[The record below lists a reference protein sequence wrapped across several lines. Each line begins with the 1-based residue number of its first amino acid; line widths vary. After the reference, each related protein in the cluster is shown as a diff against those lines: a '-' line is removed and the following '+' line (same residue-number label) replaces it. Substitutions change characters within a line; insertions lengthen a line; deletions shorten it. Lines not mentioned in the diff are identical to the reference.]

1 MEISVMVKKFLV
13 SVVVLFLL
21 CLSNIACNGHYGS
34 KVKITI
40 LHMNDVYEIDPV
52 SGGKEGGLARVATLR
67 DTLLKSNPNTITV
80 LAGDLFSPSAL
91 GTAPYEGGR
100 LDGKQIVAVMNT
112 LGLDYMIFGN
122 HEFDIKRGSFYD
134 RLKESEFK
142 WISSNVFDENG
153 KPFPGVED
161 TRIIEFDGIKVGIFS
176 LTITMN
182 TKDYVSYQDPF
193 EIAKKK
199 VAELRP
205 KVDILIAMTHL
216 TYEDDIKLTKK
227 FPEIDMIMGG
237 HEHENMQYWR
247 GKNYTPI
254 FKADANA
261 RTVYIH
267 NLEYDKGAEKK
278 LTIDSKLELI
288 TNSLP
293 DQEKTAKVVE
303 KWRNIGYDGFRKAGF
318 EPTEQVTT
326 TNVDLDGLEA
336 SIRNFPTT
344 LTEIIAQSMLT
355 VSEGAQLSFY
365 NSGSIRIDDIIP
377 AEKITQYD
385 VLRILPFGGDIV
397 TTKIK
402 GLLLKRT
409 LDQGLSNK
417 GTGAYLQRG
426 NVTGGD
432 GKPWMI
438 GGKELDGNATY
449 TAATIKFL
457 LEVGDDNL
465 EFLVNNPDVP
475 IIENKGD
482 VRDALI
488 KQLKITFGKAK

>member
-1 MEISVMVKKFLV
+1 MVKNLFV
-13 SVVVLFLL
+13 TVVVSFLL
-21 CLSNIACNGHYGS
+21 CFANLACVGHNGS
-34 KVKITI
+34 MARLTI
-40 LHMNDVYEIDPV
+40 IQMNDVYEMDPV

-67 DTLLKSNPNTITV
+67 DRLLKSNPNTITV

-100 LDGKQIVAVMNT
+100 LDGRQMVAAMNA
-112 LGLDYMIFGN
+112 LGLDYITFGN

-142 WISSNVFDENG
+142 WISSNIFDENG
-153 KPFPGVED
+153 KPFPGVAD
-161 TRIIEFDGIKVGIFS
+161 TIIIEFDGIEVGIFS
-176 LTITMN
+176 LTIDMGIKD
-182 TKDYVSYQDPF
+182 KDYVSYQDYF
-193 EIAKKK
+193 EIAEKK

-216 TYEDDIKLTKK
+216 TYEDDIKLAKNLRG
-227 FPEIDMIMGG
+227 IDMIMGG

-247 GKNYTPI
+247 GKDYTPI

-267 NLEYDKGAEKK
+267 NLVYDKGAQKK
-278 LTIDSKLELI
+278 LTINSKLELI
-288 TNSLP
+288 TDSLP
-293 DQEKTAKVVE
+293 DQEKTAEVVE
-303 KWRNIGYDGFRKAGF
+303 EWRDIGYDGFRKDGF
-318 EPTEQVTT
+318 EPTDLVTT

-336 SIRNFPTT
+336 SVRNFPTK
-344 LTEIIAQSMLT
+344 LTKLIAQSMLT

-365 NSGSIRIDDIIP
+365 NSGSIRIDDVLP
-377 AEKITQYD
+377 AGEITQYD
-385 VLRILPFGGDIV
+385 VLRVLPFGGDIV

-402 GLLLKRT
+402 GPLLKLT
-409 LDQGLSNK
+409 LDQGLANK
-417 GTGAYLQRG
+417 GTGAYLQKG

-438 GGKELDGNATY
+438 DGKELDENATY
-449 TAATIKFL
+449 TAATTEFL
-457 LEVGDDNL
+457 LTVGDENL

-482 VRDALI
+482 IREALI
-488 KQLKITFGKAK
+488 KQFKITFVEVK

>member
-1 MEISVMVKKFLV
+1 MVKKILV
-13 SVVVLFLL
+13 TVTVLLLL

-34 KVKITI
+34 KARITI

-122 HEFDIKRGSFYD
+122 HEFDIKRGPFYD
-134 RLKESEFK
+134 RLKESKFQ

-153 KPFPGVED
+153 KQFPGVAD
-161 TRIIEFDGIKVGIFS
+161 TKIVEFDGIKVGIFS

-182 TKDYVSYQDPF
+182 TKNYVLYHDPF

-205 KVDILIAMTHL
+205 NVDILIAMTHL
-216 TYEDDIKLTKK
+216 TYEDDIKLAKK
-227 FPEIDMIMGG
+227 FPEIDMIIGG

-247 GKNYTPI
+247 GKDYTPI

-261 RTVYIH
+261 RSVYIH
-267 NLEYDKGAEKK
+267 DLEYDKGAKRK
-278 LTIDSKLELI
+278 LTINSKLELI

-303 KWRNIGYDGFRKAGF
+303 KWRNIGYDGFRKSGF
-318 EPTEQVTT
+318 EPTKPVTT
-326 TNVDLDGLEA
+326 TNEDLDGLEA

-344 LTEIIAQSMLT
+344 LSEIIAQSMLT

-365 NSGSIRIDDIIP
+365 NSGSIRIDDIIL
-377 AEKITQYD
+377 AGKITQYD

-397 TTKIK
+397 TIKIK
-402 GLLLKRT
+402 GPLLKRT

-417 GTGAYLQRG
+417 GTGAYLQKG

-438 GGKELDGNATY
+438 DGKELDENTTY
-449 TAATIKFL
+449 TAATTKFL

-465 EFLVNNPDVP
+465 EFLVNSPEIPVIKN
-475 IIENKGD
+475 NGD
-482 VRDALI
+482 VRVALI
-488 KQLKITFGKAK
+488 KQFKIRFGSVK

>member
-1 MEISVMVKKFLV
+1 MVNKFLAT
-13 SVVVLFLL
+13 VVILLLL
-21 CLSNIACNGHYGS
+21 CFSNIACNGQYGS

-67 DTLLKSNPNTITV
+67 DTLQESNPNTITV
-80 LAGDLFSPSAL
+80 LAGDLLSPSAL

-100 LDGKQIVAVMNT
+100 LDGKQIVAVMNA

-122 HEFDIKRGSFYD
+122 HEFDIKRGPFYE

-153 KPFPGVED
+153 KPFPGVAD
-161 TRIIEFDGIKVGIFS
+161 SKIIEFDGVKVGIFS
-176 LTITMN
+176 LTIRMN
-182 TKDYVSYQDPF
+182 FKDYVSYKDPF
-193 EIAKKK
+193 EIAKRK

-205 KVDILIAMTHL
+205 QVDILIAMTHL
-216 TYEDDIKLTKK
+216 TYEDDIKLAKS
-227 FPEIDMIMGG
+227 FPEIDIIMGG

-247 GKNYTPI
+247 GKDYTPI

-261 RTVYIH
+261 RTVYVH
-267 NLEYDKGAEKK
+267 NLEYDKKAPRK
-278 LTIDSKLELI
+278 LTINSRLELI
-288 TNSLP
+288 NNSLP

-318 EPTEQVTT
+318 EPTKHVTT
-326 TNVDLDGLEA
+326 TSKDLDGLEA
-336 SIRNFPTT
+336 SIRNFPTK
-344 LTEIIAQSMLT
+344 LTEIIAKSMRT
-355 VSEGAQLSFY
+355 VSEGTLLSFY
-365 NSGSIRIDDIIP
+365 NSGSIRIDDMIP
-377 AEKITQYD
+377 AGKITQYD

-397 TTKIK
+397 TTKIN
-402 GLLLKRT
+402 GSLLKRT

-417 GTGAYLQRG
+417 GTGAYLQKG

-438 GGKELDGNATY
+438 GGEELDVNATY
-449 TAATIKFL
+449 TAATTKFL

-475 IIENKGD
+475 IIENNGD

-488 KQLKITFGKAK
+488 KQLKIDFDAAK